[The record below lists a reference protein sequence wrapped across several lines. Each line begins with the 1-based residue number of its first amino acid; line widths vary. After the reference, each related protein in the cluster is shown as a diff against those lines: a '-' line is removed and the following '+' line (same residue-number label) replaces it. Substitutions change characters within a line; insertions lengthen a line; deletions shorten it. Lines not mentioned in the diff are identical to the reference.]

1 MNEFEYVNFLNNTE
15 PVPQLLGGKGSNLVK
30 LIKLNNINVPPGFVI
45 NTKSYQKFI
54 ENSDIREKIN
64 DLNFKDLQPKD
75 ILKISAEIQHEM
87 LKTEIPQK
95 ICREISIAHDKI
107 CKEIGNDQ
115 FFAVRSSATI
125 EDRANFSFAG
135 QADTYLYNNTFE
147 DILLSLK
154 NCWTSLYSS
163 RAFLY
168 FLQMKKK
175 GISFSFDDIHMAVI
189 VQKMINSEV
198 SGVLF
203 TINVINNNR
212 NQMLINSSWG
222 LGETIAN
229 NSISP
234 DSIVLKKNEFE
245 IEKIKIGEKE
255 KRAVQNPKG
264 CHTVLLDNEP
274 SSKIACS
281 LNDKDLYRLYELG
294 LKLEKDFK
302 YPQDIEWAFEK
313 NILYVLQTRPITT
326 LKK

>member
-15 PVPQLLGGKGSNLVK
+15 PLPQLLGGKGSNLVK
-30 LIKLNNINVPPGFVI
+30 LINFKLNVPPGFVV
-45 NTKSYQKFI
+45 NTKSYQNFI
-54 ENSDIREKIN
+54 ECSDVGEKIN
-64 DLNFKDLQPKD
+64 DLNFKDLPPKD
-75 ILKISAEIQHEM
+75 ILKISAEIQDEM
-87 LKTEIPQK
+87 LKTEIPIK
-95 ICREISIAHDKI
+95 ICREISISREKI

-125 EDRANFSFAG
+125 EDSVNFSFAG
-135 QADTYLYNNTFE
+135 QADTYLYNNTLE
-147 DILLSLK
+147 DILISLK
-154 NCWTSLYSS
+154 NCWSSLFST

-175 GISFSFDDIHMAVI
+175 GITFSFDDIHMAVI
-189 VQKMINSEV
+189 VQKMVNSDV

-234 DSIVLKKNEFE
+234 DSIVLKKSKFE
-245 IEKIKIGEKE
+245 IIKINIGEKE
-255 KRAVQNPKG
+255 KRAVQNPNG
-264 CHTVLLDNEP
+264 CHTILIDNEP
-274 SSKIACS
+274 NLKITCS

-294 LKLEKDFK
+294 LKLEKNFK